1 MVRFGIDFK
10 IKTLQIEDKL
20 IKFQIWD
27 TAGQERFKNITQN
40 YYKGT
45 SGIIVAYAVND
56 RESFNHVK
64 SWMKQ
69 IDEYAIQNVV
79 KFLVGIKSD
88 ESDTERKIDK
98 TEGVHL
104 AAQYN
109 ILFAEVLV
117 NEDIEINQLFYDFG
131 LEIK

>member
-1 MVRFGIDFK
+1 
-10 IKTLQIEDKL
+10 
-20 IKFQIWD
+20 
-27 TAGQERFKNITQN
+27 
-40 YYKGT
+40 
-45 SGIIVAYAVND
+45 
-56 RESFNHVK
+56 
-64 SWMKQ
+64 MKQ
-69 IDEYAIQNVV
+69 IEEYAIQNVV

-88 ESDTERKIDK
+88 ESDTKRNIDK

-109 ILFAEVLV
+109 ILFAEVSV